1 MVVWPG
7 GGGPVCHSSEVR
19 RWNVT
24 SNGNLM
30 TKEMRVI
37 DTYLFCWVEMLKKK
51 KRASLSAW
59 RVAFWDFVNP

>member
-51 KRASLSAW
+51 KEPHSQPGALH
-59 RVAFWDFVNP
+59 FGIL

>member
-37 DTYLFCWVEMLKKK
+37 DTYLFCWVEM
-51 KRASLSAW
+51 
-59 RVAFWDFVNP
+59 